1 MEVEFGLPQW
11 SFGLSTYTFLGDGR
25 IACFYTRDGRRQL
38 ALLRAGDRRP
48 TDIAPEFS
56 FVSHPTRLGDK
67 LAFIGGGDT
76 EAYTVV
82 VLDPAANSIEV
93 IWGSVAEGGDPKYNS
108 PARAIDFPTDG
119 GARG

>member
-25 IACFYTRDGRRQL
+25 VACFYTRDGRRQL

-56 FVSHPTRLGDK
+56 FVSHPSRLGDK
-67 LAFIGGGDT
+67 LAFIGGGGPRGPNR
-76 EAYTVV
+76 
-82 VLDPAANSIEV
+82 VLAGPARGAAH
-93 IWGSVAEGGDPKYNS
+93 GPLRRPS
-108 PARAIDFPTDG
+108 PAR
-119 GARG
+119 R

>member
-25 IACFYTRDGRRQL
+25 VACFYTRDGRRQL

-48 TDIAPEFS
+48 TDVAPEFS

-67 LAFIGGGDT
+67 LAFIGGGGT
-76 EAYTVV
+76 EAPTVF
-82 VLDPAANSIEV
+82 VLGPAT
-93 IWGSVAEGGDPKYNS
+93 GSTQVLRGSA
-108 PARAIDFPTDG
+108 ARAVD
-119 GARG
+119 REY

>member
-76 EAYTVV
+76 EAHSVG
-82 VLDPAANSIEV
+82 VLGPAS
-93 IWGSVAEGGDPKYNS
+93 GSSQRGRCSRGHPG
-108 PARAIDFPTDG
+108 ARAYLSAASTTRVAT
-119 GARG
+119 AR